1 MTYLVATVLTA
12 CGIETQVHIQN
23 KIKYDQ
29 LQLKKVL
36 TAISIETN
44 LMQLLLL
51 WIGNVATVLTA
62 CGIETLFYILLE

>member
-12 CGIETQVHIQN
+12 CGIETHVQMQYHIHFDGYQVAT
-23 KIKYDQ
+23 
-29 LQLKKVL
+29 VL
-36 TAISIETN
+36 TACGIETN

-62 CGIETLFYILLE
+62 CGIETIFYIIL